1 MELSGPQELLQGVP
15 CDMGLLVP
23 LGDNAHGHLPAQGP
37 QLSLQYSDARLPG
50 VGDNDLPDGVV
61 GDLQLILL

>member
-1 MELSGPQELLQGVP
+1 MEFSGAQEFLQGIP
-15 CDMGLLVP
+15 CDVGLLIP
-23 LGDNAHGHLPAQGP
+23 LGDNAHGHLPAQSP
-37 QLSLQYSDARLPG
+37 QFPLQYSDARLPG